1 MYFKILRI
9 LFIIITFLYHSS
21 AFSKTSENQNFNHRY
36 LSKYFSA
43 LVSHEN
49 GDNELAI
56 NYFNSTKSILRDY
69 PVYFDKYVN
78 SLVIE
83 NKVKEAI
90 NQIKFFNSKNKV
102 NNFQANLLLTVNSL
116 KNNKF
121 NKVNDLL
128 FDMEKVLIPS
138 TYEQIIFQILKSYN
152 QLFLDKKIHEIN
164 NYGKLSKILLAFQYC
179 YLEDEKASNYF
190 ADLLNFESGDYSRY
204 LFFYISNLISKNEFD
219 TAKLVSLKIEPITS
233 TLLILQTKSWVEN
246 NNFDNFSKIFTCKS
260 ENDILA
266 EIFFLISNLY
276 SSQED
281 YEMSNFYLNISNYLN
296 PKFKFNLSLASENF
310 YLMNKDLDLKKTLKN
325 FDNKDGI
332 YYWYRIK
339 KEFEILKETEG
350 KEKSLSF
357 LNAKFKNLKF
367 QSPKIYFDLGNIYK
381 GFKDYRKSIENYN
394 IALNSINKDS
404 DSYADILYRR
414 GGSYERLKEFER
426 ADEDLL
432 LALKLNPDQP
442 YVLNYLAYSWLERK
456 INIDQSMQMLL
467 KAYEQKQSDP
477 YIIDSVGWAY
487 YLTEDYDLAENFL
500 KKALII
506 MPGDPI
512 VNDHY
517 GDVMWQLDM
526 KLQARYYWNAALSS
540 DEAEE
545 KLIEDINNKLLFGL
559 KKSQ

>member
-1 MYFKILRI
+1 MYDRI
-9 LFIIITFLYHSS
+9 LKIIFIFFIFLYHSS
-21 AFSKTSENQNFNHRY
+21 AFSKTSENQNFNQRY
-36 LSKYFSA
+36 LSNYFSA

-49 GDNELAI
+49 GNNELAI
-56 NYFNSTKSILRDY
+56 KYFNSTRNILRDY
-69 PVYFDKYVN
+69 PSYFDQYIT
-78 SLVIE
+78 SLVLE

-90 NQIKFFNSKNKV
+90 NQIKFFDSINKV
-102 NNFQANLLLTVNSL
+102 NNFQANLLLTIDAL

-121 NKVNDLL
+121 NKANNFIL
-128 FDMEKVLIPS
+128 DMERVLIPGS
-138 TYEQIIFQILKSYN
+138 YEQIIYQILNSYN
-152 QLFLDKKIHEIN
+152 QLFLEKKINEIE
-164 NYGKLSKILLAFQYC
+164 NYGKLSTILLAFQYC
-179 YLEDEKASNYF
+179 YLDNKKANNYF
-190 ADLLNFESGDYSRY
+190 ADLLNLEGGDYSRY
-204 LFFYISNLISKNEFD
+204 LFFYISNLISIKD
-219 TAKLVSLKIEPITS
+219 YDMAKFLSSKIEPITS
-233 TLLILQTKSWVEN
+233 TLLILQTKNWMEEN
-246 NNFDNFSKIFTCKS
+246 NFNKFSKIFSCKS
-260 ENDILA
+260 ESDILS

-281 YEMSNFYLNISNYLN
+281 YQMSNFYLGISNYLN

-310 YLMNKDLDLKKTLKN
+310 YLMNKDKELKKVLNN
-325 FDNKDGI
+325 FDKNDGM
-332 YYWYRIK
+332 YYWYKIK

-357 LNAKFKNLKF
+357 LNTKLKNLKI

-432 LALKLNPDQP
+432 LALELNPDQP

-487 YLTEDYDLAENFL
+487 YLTEDYDLAEKFL
-500 KKALII
+500 KNALLI
-506 MPGDPI
+506 MPEDPI

-545 KLIEDINNKLLFGL
+545 KLIEDINDKLLFGL
-559 KKSQ
+559 KNFQ